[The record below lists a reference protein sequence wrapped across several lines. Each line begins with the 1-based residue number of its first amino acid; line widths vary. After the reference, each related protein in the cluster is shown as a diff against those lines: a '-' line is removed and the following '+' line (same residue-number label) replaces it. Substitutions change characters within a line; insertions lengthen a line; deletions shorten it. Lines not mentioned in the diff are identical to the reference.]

1 MADVTE
7 KQFSELIAE
16 QKASKEIAGDAM
28 QKQMDGI
35 GNLKS
40 AQNETTRTLARSLM
54 SAEERAA
61 ADAEASRK
69 NANRVAGGIQ
79 AADTRKANADAA
91 AETRKVNADDATLDA
106 GKDQSE
112 ESSNLLEKIGKGFT
126 NFLSFSKGSA
136 SADKETENEAAANDA
151 KERGLLG
158 KIAGGITGLTKSF
171 ADGAKEKMKKG
182 FGGFMSMLKKFAIGG
197 LMTALLLFMNSK
209 YWEDTKKF
217 ISKKIMPALEDF
229 YKKTLKPFALGI
241 GKFFKDPTWENF
253 KNIFDVKNPLGLV
266 VGLAGIATLLAPGL
280 MFKGLMLGVKTFT
293 KAAALAGTGLM
304 KLGSDVRTDKDGK
317 TRDKKTGKFAKK
329 DTGKLKG
336 MKNLGKGLLRGAK
349 FLPFV
354 GLGITA
360 LMGVFDG
367 VTAGLEEAK
376 NENSTKAT
384 ILRESIAGIG
394 SGLTFGLI
402 DQETISKGLTSISTS
417 AASGFNAAK
426 KAFTDFVSP
435 DAQWSKDLTAKST
448 AAVESL
454 KLSATAA
461 VDCVKAGFTMLTT
474 DPKGA
479 FNLVSS
485 KLSELTGLTLPN
497 FDETKAALT
506 NLGTNLASKF
516 EGLTNITIP
525 NFDEVNKGLTNL
537 DLNLASKFE
546 GLTNITIPSFDEVKK
561 GLTNL
566 GTNLASKFEGITGIE
581 IPSFD
586 EVKKGLTNLG
596 TNLASKFE
604 GLTGIEIPSFDE
616 VKKGL
621 TNLGTNL
628 ASKFEGLTGIDLG
641 DKFDVVGEKI
651 AVAIKGI
658 SDFFKDLFD
667 FDIKAVLKS
676 VPGGET
682 LLKLLG
688 GEDSTAKRE
697 LADLKLIDYDTF
709 NKDDLNFDN
718 IEKLLADQRKDGG
731 TVNPTILAALNKIT
745 EDDSV
750 DEDDREKLKKM
761 LARGKATGG
770 PISSGKGYLVGEL
783 GPELIIP
790 NQSAQVVNADRTK
803 TMAEAA
809 LQRGAANQNSGSGT
823 TVADMSQKVVNANK
837 TSFTSVGQPLE
848 NTNMAGLVAAH

>member
-525 NFDEVNKGLTNL
+525 
-537 DLNLASKFE
+537 SFE
-546 GLTNITIPSFDEVKK
+546 ETKSA
-561 GLTNL
+561 LTNL
-566 GTNLASKFEGITGIE
+566 GTNLASKFEGLTGIE
-581 IPSFD
+581 IPSF
-586 EVKKGLTNLG
+586 EETKSALTNLG

>member
-525 NFDEVNKGLTNL
+525 SFDEVN
-537 DLNLASKFE
+537 
-546 GLTNITIPSFDEVKK
+546 K

-566 GTNLASKFEGITGIE
+566 GTNLASKFEGLTGIE
-581 IPSFD
+581 IPSF
-586 EVKKGLTNLG
+586 EETKSALTNLG

>member
-266 VGLAGIATLLAPGL
+266 AGLAGIATLLAPGL

-516 EGLTNITIP
+516 EGLT
-525 NFDEVNKGLTNL
+525 
-537 DLNLASKFE
+537 
-546 GLTNITIPSFDEVKK
+546 
-561 GLTNL
+561 
-566 GTNLASKFEGITGIE
+566 
-581 IPSFD
+581 
-586 EVKKGLTNLG
+586 
-596 TNLASKFE
+596 
-604 GLTGIEIPSFDE
+604 
-616 VKKGL
+616 
-621 TNLGTNL
+621 
-628 ASKFEGLTGIDLG
+628 GIDLG

>member
-525 NFDEVNKGLTNL
+525 SFDEVN
-537 DLNLASKFE
+537 
-546 GLTNITIPSFDEVKK
+546 
-561 GLTNL
+561 
-566 GTNLASKFEGITGIE
+566 
-581 IPSFD
+581 
-586 EVKKGLTNLG
+586 KGLTNLG

>member
-217 ISKKIMPALEDF
+217 ISEKIMPALEDF
-229 YKKTLKPFALGI
+229 YENTLKPFALGI

-525 NFDEVNKGLTNL
+525 SFDEVN
-537 DLNLASKFE
+537 
-546 GLTNITIPSFDEVKK
+546 
-561 GLTNL
+561 
-566 GTNLASKFEGITGIE
+566 
-581 IPSFD
+581 
-586 EVKKGLTNLG
+586 KGLTNLG

-604 GLTGIEIPSFDE
+604 GLTGIEIPSFE
-616 VKKGL
+616 ETKSAL

>member
-394 SGLTFGLI
+394 SGLTFGII
-402 DQETISKGLTSISTS
+402 DQKTISKGLTSISTS

-525 NFDEVNKGLTNL
+525 SFDEVN
-537 DLNLASKFE
+537 
-546 GLTNITIPSFDEVKK
+546 K

-566 GTNLASKFEGITGIE
+566 GTNLASKFEGLTGIE
-581 IPSFD
+581 IPSF
-586 EVKKGLTNLG
+586 EETKSALTNLG

>member
-61 ADAEASRK
+61 ADAEASRQ

-79 AADTRKANADAA
+79 AAETRKANADAESLA
-91 AETRKVNADDATLDA
+91 SNESQ
-106 GKDQSE
+106 GE
-112 ESSNLLEKIGKGFT
+112 ESSSLLSKIGKGFT
-126 NFLSFSKGSA
+126 SFLSFSKGSA
-136 SADKETENEAAANDA
+136 SADKETENEAAADAA

-158 KIAGGITGLTKSF
+158 KIAGGITGLSKSF

-217 ISKKIMPALEDF
+217 ISKKIIAALEDF

-525 NFDEVNKGLTNL
+525 SFDEVN
-537 DLNLASKFE
+537 
-546 GLTNITIPSFDEVKK
+546 K

-566 GTNLASKFEGITGIE
+566 GTNLASKFEGLTGIE
-581 IPSFD
+581 IPSF
-586 EVKKGLTNLG
+586 EETKSALTNLG

>member
-229 YKKTLKPFALGI
+229 YKKTLKPFDLGI

-394 SGLTFGLI
+394 SGLTFGII
-402 DQETISKGLTSISTS
+402 DQKTISKGLTSISTS

-525 NFDEVNKGLTNL
+525 SFDEVN
-537 DLNLASKFE
+537 
-546 GLTNITIPSFDEVKK
+546 K

-566 GTNLASKFEGITGIE
+566 GTNLASKFEGLTGIE
-581 IPSFD
+581 IPSF
-586 EVKKGLTNLG
+586 EETKSALTNLG

-848 NTNMAGLVAAH
+848 NTNIAGLVAAQ

>member
-229 YKKTLKPFALGI
+229 YENTLKPFVLGI

-525 NFDEVNKGLTNL
+525 
-537 DLNLASKFE
+537 
-546 GLTNITIPSFDEVKK
+546 
-561 GLTNL
+561 
-566 GTNLASKFEGITGIE
+566 
-581 IPSFD
+581 SFD

>member
-293 KAAALAGTGLM
+293 KAAALAGTGLT

-525 NFDEVNKGLTNL
+525 SFDEVN
-537 DLNLASKFE
+537 
-546 GLTNITIPSFDEVKK
+546 K

-566 GTNLASKFEGITGIE
+566 GTNLASKFEGLTGIE
-581 IPSFD
+581 IPSF
-586 EVKKGLTNLG
+586 EETKSALTNLG